1 MGMNPNMPGPIF
13 TIGHSS
19 HSIELFLDLLNDHGI
34 EAVVDT
40 RSHPKSKFAPQ
51 YNSEALGRSLRE
63 NGIAYLFLG
72 KELGG
77 RPEGT
82 HFYDTDGRVLYA
94 RVAESELF
102 RKGLDR
108 LQEHMQRFRLTILCS
123 EEDPSVCHRR
133 LLITRVLREKGV
145 AVMHIRASG
154 ALESEEEILAS
165 EAVKAAQDP
174 QLTLF
179 EHSPVSEWKSIP
191 SVLPKRQQN
200 SSSAS

>member
-1 MGMNPNMPGPIF
+1 MSGRIF

-19 HSIELFLDLLNDHGI
+19 HSIDLFLCLLKDHGI

-40 RSHPKSKFAPQ
+40 RSYPKSKFAPQ

-63 NGIAYLFLG
+63 NGITYLFFG

-77 RPEGT
+77 RPEGA
-82 HFYDTDGRVLYA
+82 HFYDADGRVLYA

-102 RKGLDR
+102 RKGLER
-108 LQEHMQRFRLTILCS
+108 LQERMEQFRLAILCS

-133 LLITRVLREKGV
+133 LLITRVLRERGV
-145 AVMHIRASG
+145 AVMHIRANG
-154 ALESEEEILAS
+154 GLESEEEILAS
-165 EAVKAAQDP
+165 EGAKAAQDP
-174 QLTLF
+174 QLALF

>member
-1 MGMNPNMPGPIF
+1 MGMNPNMLGPIF

-19 HSIELFLDLLNDHGI
+19 HPIDLFLGLLKNHGI
-34 EAVVDT
+34 EAVADT
-40 RSHPKSKFAPQ
+40 RSYPKSKFAPQ

-63 NGIAYLFLG
+63 NGITYLFLG
-72 KELGG
+72 KDLGG
-77 RPEGT
+77 RPEGA
-82 HFYDTDGRVLYA
+82 HFYDADGRVLYA

-102 RKGLDR
+102 RKGLER
-108 LQEHMQRFRLTILCS
+108 LQEQMQRFRVAMLCS

-133 LLITRVLREKGV
+133 LLITRVLRERGI
-145 AVMHIRASG
+145 AAIHIRASG
-154 ALESEEEILAS
+154 AVESEEEILAS
-165 EAVKAAQDP
+165 EAAKAAQDP

>member
-1 MGMNPNMPGPIF
+1 MPSQIF

-19 HSIELFLDLLNDHGI
+19 HPIDLFLGLLKGHGI
-34 EAVVDT
+34 EEVVDT
-40 RSHPKSKFAPQ
+40 RSYPKSKFAPQ

-63 NGIAYLFLG
+63 HGITYLFLG

-77 RPEGT
+77 RPEGA

-102 RKGLDR
+102 REGLER
-108 LQEHMQRFRLTILCS
+108 LQDEMQRFRLAILCS

-133 LLITRVLREKGV
+133 LLITRVLRETGV
-145 AVMHIRASG
+145 AVMHIRGSG
-154 ALESEEEILAS
+154 TVESEEEILAS
-165 EAVKAAQDP
+165 ETAKAAQDP

-191 SVLPKRQQN
+191 SVLPRRQQN

>member
-1 MGMNPNMPGPIF
+1 MPSQIF

-19 HSIELFLDLLNDHGI
+19 HPIDLFLGLLKGHGI
-34 EAVVDT
+34 EEVVDT
-40 RSHPKSKFAPQ
+40 RSYPKSKFAPQ

-63 NGIAYLFLG
+63 HGITYLFLG

-77 RPEGT
+77 RPEGA

-102 RKGLDR
+102 REGLER
-108 LQEHMQRFRLTILCS
+108 LQDEMQRFRLAILCS

-133 LLITRVLREKGV
+133 LLITRVLRETGV
-145 AVMHIRASG
+145 AVMHIRGSG
-154 ALESEEEILAS
+154 TVESEEEILAG
-165 EAVKAAQDP
+165 ETAKAAQDP

>member
-1 MGMNPNMPGPIF
+1 MGMKSNMPGPVF

-19 HSIELFLDLLNDHGI
+19 HPIGLFLGLLKDQGI

-40 RSHPKSKFAPQ
+40 RSYPKSKFAPQ
-51 YNSEALGRSLRE
+51 YNSETLGRSLRE
-63 NGIAYLFLG
+63 NGITYIFLG

-77 RPEGT
+77 RPAGD

-102 RKGLDR
+102 RKGLER
-108 LQEHMQRFRLTILCS
+108 LQEHTQRFRLAMLCS

-133 LLITRVLREKGV
+133 LLITRVLRERGV
-145 AVMHIRASG
+145 TVMHIRAHG
-154 ALESEEEILAS
+154 GLESEEEILAS
-165 EAVKAAQDP
+165 EAAKAAQDP

-179 EHSPVSEWKSIP
+179 EHSPDSEWKSIP
-191 SVLPKRQQN
+191 SVLPKRQQS

>member
-1 MGMNPNMPGPIF
+1 MGVNPNMPGRVF

-19 HSIELFLDLLNDHGI
+19 HPIGLFLDLLKDHGI

-40 RSHPKSKFAPQ
+40 RSYPKSKFAPQ

-77 RPEGT
+77 RPEGA

-102 RKGLDR
+102 RRGLER
-108 LQEHMQRFRLTILCS
+108 LQERMEQFRLAILCS

-133 LLITRVLREKGV
+133 LLITRVLRERGV
-145 AVMHIRASG
+145 AVMHIRANG
-154 ALESEEEILAS
+154 GLESEEEILAS
-165 EAVKAAQDP
+165 EVAKAAQDP

-179 EHSPVSEWKSIP
+179 EHSPVSRNVRTSF
-191 SVLPKRQQN
+191 
-200 SSSAS
+200 

>member
-1 MGMNPNMPGPIF
+1 MGMNPNMPGPVF
-13 TIGHSS
+13 TIGHST
-19 HSIELFLDLLNDHGI
+19 HPIDLFLGLLKDHSI

-40 RSHPKSKFAPQ
+40 RSYPKSKFVPQ
-51 YNSEALGRSLRE
+51 YNSDSLGRSLRE
-63 NGIAYLFLG
+63 NGITYSFLG

-77 RPEGT
+77 RPEGA

-108 LQEHMQRFRLTILCS
+108 LQEHMERFRLAMLCS

-133 LLITRVLREKGV
+133 LLITRVLRERRV
-145 AVMHIRASG
+145 AVMHIRATSG
-154 ALESEEEILAS
+154 LESEEEILAS
-165 EAVKAAQDP
+165 EVAKAAQDP
-174 QLTLF
+174 QLALF

-191 SVLPKRQQN
+191 SVLQKRQQS